1 MSEIRILSQNSTE
14 QNEFCDSA
22 KSNDGGGY
30 SQPCKV
36 TIFEYGGEQYK
47 FVYNSTSCGDFGS
60 RFTKTLYKDDAVI
73 AELEVD
79 QVSNDDIWK
88 SSFYWSNPLHVAM
101 YKVGLLK
108 DGNFNYDNEDEWKDI
123 YIQ

>member
-1 MSEIRILSQNSTE
+1 MSEIKILSQTSTE
-14 QNEFCDSA
+14 QNEFYDSA

-36 TIFEYGGEQYK
+36 TIFEYEGEQYK

-60 RFTKTLYKDDAVI
+60 RFTKTLYKDDVVI

-79 QVSNDDIWK
+79 QVSNDDTYE
-88 SSFYWSNPLHVAM
+88 SSFYLSNPLHFAM
-101 YKVGLLK
+101 YEAGLLNK
-108 DGNFNYDNEDEWKDI
+108 WNFNDEG
-123 YIQ
+123 